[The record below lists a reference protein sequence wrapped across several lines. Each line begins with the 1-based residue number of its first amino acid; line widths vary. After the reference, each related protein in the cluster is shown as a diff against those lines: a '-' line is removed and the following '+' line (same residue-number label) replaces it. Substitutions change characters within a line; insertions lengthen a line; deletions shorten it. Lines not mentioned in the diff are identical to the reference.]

1 MDRRKAL
8 LKMGMSMGYVVAAP
22 TFLTILQ
29 SCKGEKEVSWMPTFF
44 SQNQALILV
53 NAIDAILPK
62 TDTPSASE
70 VNVHIFL
77 DQFVNEVMEI
87 KQQDQFK
94 STLDILAV
102 DTLKASGKNE
112 IKELTPEDIAP
123 ILRTALESPKD
134 NKELS
139 FVKNIRDLTIW
150 AYKCNEYIGE
160 EVLAYLPV
168 PGQYVPCGTIEE
180 LTKGKAWSI

>member
-29 SCKGEKEVSWMPTFF
+29 SCKEEKVVSWAPTFF
-44 SQNQALILV
+44 SEKQAVVLINV
-53 NAIDAILPK
+53 VDAILPK

-70 VNVHIFL
+70 ANVHVFL
-77 DQFVNEVMEI
+77 DQFVNEVMET
-87 KQQDQFK
+87 KQQKQFK
-94 STLDILAV
+94 TTIDKLAEIA
-102 DTLKASGKNE
+102 LKSSGKNE
-112 IKELTPEDIAP
+112 IKEVIPEDVTP
-123 ILRTALESPKD
+123 VLRAALESPNE
-134 NKELS
+134 NKELA

-168 PGQYVPCGTIEE
+168 PGQYVPCDTIEN
-180 LTKGKAWSI
+180 LTNGKAWSI